1 MGGGKAIMTGRDI
14 HEKIT
19 DTASFV
25 PKALDFAHEGRLEL
39 DDSDS
44 ALEFL
49 TLYLVLLSSA
59 EDIKYDPDKL
69 LKNYLFIKSRLV
81 QNNKISNH
89 EFLSQPR
96 ENMSYILQNNLCIMQ
111 K

>member
-1 MGGGKAIMTGRDI
+1 MTGRDI

-25 PKALDFAHEGRLEL
+25 PKALDFAHKGRLEL

-44 ALEFL
+44 ALNFL
-49 TLYLVLLSSA
+49 TLYLVLLSTA
-59 EDIKYDPDKL
+59 ESTKYEPDKL
-69 LKNYLFIKSRLV
+69 LENYLFIKSRLEE
-81 QNNKISNH
+81 NCKISSND
-89 EFLSQPR
+89 FLSQPL
-96 ENMSYILQNNLCIMQ
+96 ENMQYILQNNICIMQ